1 MAKSP
6 CSMAHKPLK
15 FGENKCETKG
25 ICVVYPKI
33 ESIINH
39 IFTV

>member
-1 MAKSP
+1 MPACGVLP
-6 CSMAHKPLK
+6 KPLI
-15 FGENKCETKG
+15 FRENKCETKG
-25 ICVVYPKI
+25 ICVVYQKI